1 MTNPPHGPGA
11 PGPDSPGTDSP
22 HPGSPGPGASP
33 STDEQPP
40 RPQDDQSGPRF
51 GFFAWVRGIGL
62 VRSDERWIAGVCGA
76 VSERTGL
83 DPLLVRGIAIVVALL
98 GGPVLIAY
106 AIGWALLP
114 DSRDEIV
121 LEDLFAGIFAP
132 AQIAI
137 GVLIFLGLTPYG
149 QGLWWRGAPDWWNMP
164 GWLET
169 TMRTAW
175 ALVLV
180 GILCWLV
187 VLVARRAGD
196 RPGGRTDHR
205 TDHPTGHGAT
215 GGSDRSRDDQGPSWS
230 YGTRRAGDD
239 SDASARAERRA
250 QARRWSSLGAA
261 PRSPRGD
268 GHHGDSFQERSAAR
282 LAREES
288 LRHRREE
295 RLAERAARWRRR
307 QPSAGFVAIGLGA
320 ALVIG
325 ALLALSAQV
334 LNWSDAPLVTG
345 LAGALAVLAIATVI
359 AGIRGRES
367 GGLGLFSFVAVVALI
382 VFGVVP
388 AGTQISPFGDTHWT
402 ADAQRTSATER
413 FAMIAGS
420 PALDLRDLSTADHG
434 GDVEMWLGAGTAQ
447 VIVPEDAP
455 VRVEVDGLVAGVH
468 TPDTHDAQPD
478 GTLLASTELENPA
491 ARGAD
496 EDDITTVHVRVLF
509 GTADIDIQE
518 TP

>member
-11 PGPDSPGTDSP
+11 PGPDSPGPDSP
-22 HPGSPGPGASP
+22 DPGSPGPDASP

-40 RPQDDQSGPRF
+40 RPQDDQAGPRF
-51 GFFAWVRGIGL
+51 GFFAWMRGIGL

-76 VSERTGL
+76 LSARTGL

-98 GGPVLIAY
+98 GGPALIAY

-121 LEDLFAGIFAP
+121 LEDLVAGIFAP

-137 GVLIFLGLTPYG
+137 SVLIFLGLTPYG
-149 QGLWWRGAPDWWNMP
+149 QGLWWRGAPDWWSMP

-196 RPGGRTDHR
+196 RTGDRNAR
-205 TDHPTGHGAT
+205 RTGHGT
-215 GGSDRSRDDQGPSWS
+215 DGESDRSRDDQRLRWS
-230 YGTRRAGDD
+230 YDTRRAADG
-239 SDASARAERRA
+239 SDGAARAERSS
-250 QARRWSSLGAA
+250 QARHGAPLGAA

-268 GHHGDSFQERSAAR
+268 GHHGSSFQERSAAR
-282 LAREES
+282 IAREES
-288 LRHRREE
+288 LRQRREA
-295 RLAERAARWRRR
+295 RLAERTERWRRR

-325 ALLALSAQV
+325 ALVALSAQV
-334 LNWSDAPLVTG
+334 LGWSDAPLVTG
-345 LAGALAVLAIATVI
+345 LAGALAVLGIATVI

-367 GGLGLFSFVAVVALI
+367 GGLGLFSFLAVVALI

-388 AGTQISPFGDTHWT
+388 AGTQISPFGDTQWT

-468 TPDTHDAQPD
+468 TPDTRDAQPD

>member
-1 MTNPPHGPGA
+1 MTNPPHGP
-11 PGPDSPGTDSP
+11 DSPDPSPDAPHGDS
-22 HPGSPGPGASP
+22 A
-33 STDEQPP
+33 P
-40 RPQDDQSGPRF
+40 RPEGAAPTDGEAPGPRF
-51 GFFAWVRGIGL
+51 GFFAWMRGIGL

-137 GVLIFLGLTPYG
+137 GVLFVLGLTPYG
-149 QGLWWRGAPDWWNMP
+149 QGLWWRGAPDWWSMP

-180 GILCWLV
+180 GILFWLV
-187 VLVARRAGD
+187 VLVARRTGDHPGDHAGQGPD
-196 RPGGRTDHR
+196 RP
-205 TDHPTGHGAT
+205 HGT
-215 GGSDRSRDDQGPSWS
+215 H
-230 YGTRRAGDD
+230 GTRSG
-239 SDASARAERRA
+239 SA
-250 QARRWSSLGAA
+250 GAA
-261 PRSPRGD
+261 SGT
-268 GHHGDSFQERSAAR
+268 GHHGSSFQERTADRRAH
-282 LAREES
+282 EED

-325 ALLALSAQV
+325 ALVALSAQV
-334 LNWSDAPLVTG
+334 LGWSDAPLIVG
-345 LAGALAVLAIATVI
+345 LAGALAILAIATVV

-367 GGLGLFSFVAVVALI
+367 GGLGLFSFLAVIALV

-388 AGTQISPFGDTHWT
+388 AGTQISPFGDTQWRV
-402 ADAQRTSATER
+402 DAQSTGTTER

-420 PALDLRDLSTADHG
+420 PGLDLRDLSPTDRG
-434 GDVEMWLGAGTAQ
+434 GDVEMWLGAGTTQ
-447 VIVPEDAP
+447 VLLPEDAP
-455 VRVEVDGLVAGVH
+455 VRVEVDGLVAGVR
-468 TPDTHDAQPD
+468 TPDTRDSQPD

-491 ARGAD
+491 ARTAD
-496 EDDITTVHVRVLF
+496 EQDITTVHVRVLF

>member
-1 MTNPPHGPGA
+1 
-11 PGPDSPGTDSP
+11 PDSPGPSP
-22 HPGSPGPGASP
+22 DAPHGESVPQPDGAAP
-33 STDEQPP
+33 TEGEAP
-40 RPQDDQSGPRF
+40 GPRF
-51 GFFAWVRGIGL
+51 GFFAWMRGIGL

-114 DSRDEIV
+114 DGRDEIV

-137 GVLIFLGLTPYG
+137 GVLFVLGLTPYG
-149 QGLWWRGAPDWWNMP
+149 QGLWWRGAPDWWSMP

-180 GILCWLV
+180 GILFWLV
-187 VLVARRAGD
+187 VLIARRTGDHAGQGPD
-196 RPGGRTDHR
+196 RPHGTRGTRSESAGTARTE
-205 TDHPTGHGAT
+205 
-215 GGSDRSRDDQGPSWS
+215 GPSQGRHWS
-230 YGTRRAGDD
+230 SIG
-239 SDASARAERRA
+239 
-250 QARRWSSLGAA
+250 SSLGGA
-261 PRSPRGD
+261 PRAARGA
-268 GHHGDSFQERSAAR
+268 GHHGSSFQERTADRRAH
-282 LAREES
+282 EED

-307 QPSAGFVAIGLGA
+307 QPSAGSVAIGLGA

-325 ALLALSAQV
+325 ALVALSAQV
-334 LNWSDAPLVTG
+334 LRWSDAPLIVG
-345 LAGALAVLAIATVI
+345 LAGALAILAIATVV

-367 GGLGLFSFVAVVALI
+367 GGLGLFSFLAVIALV

-388 AGTQISPFGDTHWT
+388 AGTQISPFGDTQWRVDGQST
-402 ADAQRTSATER
+402 GTTER

-420 PALDLRDLSTADHG
+420 PGLDLRDLSPADRG
-434 GDVEMWLGAGTAQ
+434 GDVEMWLGAGTTQ
-447 VIVPEDAP
+447 VLLPEDAP
-455 VRVEVDGLVAGVH
+455 VRVEVDGLVAGVR
-468 TPDTHDAQPD
+468 TPDARDSQPD

-491 ARGAD
+491 ARTAD
-496 EDDITTVHVRVLF
+496 EQDITTVHVRVLF

>member
-1 MTNPPHGPGA
+1 MTTPPHGP
-11 PGPDSPGTDSP
+11 DSS
-22 HPGSPGPGASP
+22 GASP
-33 STDEQPP
+33 DAPPGESAPHTENDEAG
-40 RPQDDQSGPRF
+40 RPRF
-51 GFFAWVRGIGL
+51 GFFAWMRGIGL

-76 VSERTGL
+76 ISERTGL

-114 DSRDEIV
+114 DIRDEIV

-137 GVLIFLGLTPYG
+137 GVLILLGLTPYG
-149 QGLWWRGAPDWWNMP
+149 QGLWWRGAPDWWSMP

-180 GILCWLV
+180 GILAWLV
-187 VLVARRAGD
+187 VLIARRTGDHAGHGRD
-196 RPGGRTDHR
+196 RP
-205 TDHPTGHGAT
+205 HGT
-215 GGSDRSRDDQGPSWS
+215 RGGSAASANTEGPSQGQHWS
-230 YGTRRAGDD
+230 A
-239 SDASARAERRA
+239 
-250 QARRWSSLGAA
+250 LGAA
-261 PRSPRGD
+261 PRAPRAA
-268 GHHGDSFQERSAAR
+268 GHHGASFQQRSADRRAH
-282 LAREES
+282 EED

-307 QPSAGFVAIGLGA
+307 QPSAGFVAIGLGM
-320 ALVIG
+320 ALVVG
-325 ALLALSAQV
+325 ALVALSAQA
-334 LNWSDAPLVTG
+334 LGWSDAPLIVG
-345 LAGALAVLAIATVI
+345 LAGALAVLAIATVV

-367 GGLGLFSFVAVVALI
+367 GGLGLFSFIAVIALV

-388 AGTQISPFGDTHWT
+388 AGTQISPFGDTQWT
-402 ADAQRTSATER
+402 VDAQSIGTTER

-420 PALDLRDLSTADHG
+420 PGLDLRDLSPADRG
-434 GDVEMWLGAGTAQ
+434 GDVEMWLGAGTTQ
-447 VIVPEDAP
+447 VLLPDDAP
-455 VRVEVDGLVAGVH
+455 VRVEVDGLVAGVR
-468 TPDTHDAQPD
+468 TPDTRDSQPD

-491 ARGAD
+491 ARTAD
-496 EDDITTVHVRVLF
+496 DEDITTVHVRVLF